1 MSNPKIIQLR
11 ERSGRGAANDSSLY
25 PVTILEAV
33 LGLNGKNIS
42 DTIAAF
48 DARLTN
54 IIDND
59 LHNIPTNY
67 YTKLDVD
74 AALESLTNAIMEA
87 VERKISEDTGGYK
100 IVCLKNKA
108 QYDASTA
115 DASTIYMIYKE
126 DSSSGGGGGSDDH
139 DDDHGDDSNIWVFG
153 QSFPIIFGSNQEKWS
168 FGDAFPIEFHS

>member
-100 IVCLKNKA
+100 IVCLNKA

-115 DASTIYMIYKE
+115 DASTIYMIRKE